1 MKSCDLF
8 EPDQLLFPTLQMN
21 YWKQLRLNW
30 TTGQKLLHIAKNPV
44 SHGKTK
50 LVNVKFHL
58 VREAE

>member
-1 MKSCDLF
+1 M
-8 EPDQLLFPTLQMN
+8 M

-50 LVNVKFHL
+50 LVNVKFHF